1 MVLISKEQYANLL
14 RADIKLNI
22 LEKDGV
28 DNWSWYME
36 GSTAEE
42 DEMLYELSDEEL
54 IKKIGNLYAPNKE

>member
-1 MVLISKEQYANLL
+1 MILISKEQYANLL